1 VKVCSETPS
10 KVPNHAKAHP
20 QYTRS
25 QQVSSPSPKLPQ
37 DPCSTRSLAHVVK
50 RSELL
55 SIRSCIYLFPPTTIC
70 TDHDIAPGICNSLE
84 QRTRAADTSRD
95 GRAPRAGVKEDCIH
109 RCARVRWRK
118 SGRAAVPL
126 PRPAR
131 RHVTVQSVLPNT
143 NSLTETLNLRNYIY
157 DLIGETTEYEGNI
170 DLCCKQSAYSSGL
183 VNNWGFMGFTQSCRQ
198 VHAEFRSI
206 YIVTVQLE
214 DERGRNCAE
223 LTA

>member
-1 VKVCSETPS
+1 
-10 KVPNHAKAHP
+10 VPNHAKAHP

-25 QQVSSPSPKLPQ
+25 QQVSSPSLKLSQ

-126 PRPAR
+126 PRTAR
-131 RHVTVQSVLPNT
+131 RYVTVQSVLPNT
-143 NSLTETLNLRNYIY
+143 NSLTETLDLRNYIY
-157 DLIGETTEYEGNI
+157 DLIGQTTEYEGNI
-170 DLCCKQSAYSSGL
+170 DLCCKQSAQSSGL
-183 VNNWGFMGFTQSCRQ
+183 VNIGASWALHKAVDKCM
-198 VHAEFRSI
+198 
-206 YIVTVQLE
+206 
-214 DERGRNCAE
+214 RNSDPSTW
-223 LTA
+223 LSSR